1 MAGWNRCCRVGYFL
15 FRRYSCGSAMVLFK
29 KPCRRQTWIGNQPY
43 CLWRLLYWHKNLVF
57 DQQGYKNN
65 WDGKYQKSKKPLPAG
80 PYYYIVQLNDGS
92 AARSGWLY
100 ITY

>member
-1 MAGWNRCCRVGYFL
+1 
-15 FRRYSCGSAMVLFK
+15 MVLFK
-29 KPCRRQTWIGNQPY
+29 GLVEGRLGLVTSHIAYVRVFDRHRQ
-43 CLWRLLYWHKNLVF
+43 LVF
-57 DQQGYKNN
+57 EQQGYKSD

>member
-1 MAGWNRCCRVGYFL
+1 MKKQFL
-15 FRRYSCGSAMVLFK
+15 F
-29 KPCRRQTWIGNQPY
+29 
-43 CLWRLLYWHKNLVF
+43 LLALATVQKVF

-92 AARSGWLY
+92 AARSG
-100 ITY
+100 

>member
-1 MAGWNRCCRVGYFL
+1 GQSNIKDKIESPFL
-15 FRRYSCGSAMVLFK
+15 FTDNNKIY
-29 KPCRRQTWIGNQPY
+29 
-43 CLWRLLYWHKNLVF
+43 LLTSDSIF

-92 AARSGWLY
+92 APRSGWLY

>member
-1 MAGWNRCCRVGYFL
+1 
-15 FRRYSCGSAMVLFK
+15 
-29 KPCRRQTWIGNQPY
+29 
-43 CLWRLLYWHKNLVF
+43 LVF

-100 ITY
+100 ISY